1 MAKILLLKNDRIGED
16 ENGLGNKLINGAL
29 SIAYDE
35 EKKIKSLETIVLIN
49 RGVLL
54 ATRENEM
61 ALEALKNLSNLGI
74 EVLMCATCV
83 EHFNLK
89 DLEVGEVVSAKI
101 IMPLILQKEVVSL

>member
-35 EKKIKSLETIVLIN
+35 EKKIKSLESIVLIN

-61 ALEALKNLSNLGI
+61 ALEALKNLSNLGLK
-74 EVLMCATCV
+74 VLMCATCV
-83 EHFNLK
+83 EHFGLE
-89 DLEVGEVVSAKI
+89 DLEVGEVVSAKV